1 MSEFIKVACV
11 GDIAAGTGKTVNL
24 EGTPVALFNVNGRYF
39 AINNSCPHED
49 GPLGE
54 GTLCGSIVTCPIHAY
69 EFDVISGECLTE
81 AAYRVEQFE
90 VRVDGNDILVRE
102 SVEAG

>member
-1 MSEFIKVACV
+1 MSEFVKVACV
-11 GDIAAGTGKTVNL
+11 GDIEPGTGKTVNL
-24 EGTPVALFNVNGRYF
+24 GGTPVALFNVGGQYF

-54 GTLCGSIVTCPIHAY
+54 GTLCGSVVTCPIHAY

-81 AAYRVEQFE
+81 SAYQVEQFE
-90 VRVDGNDILVRE
+90 VRVDGDDILLRE
-102 SVEAG
+102 PAET